1 MGKLIKGRRK
11 NQCKVC
17 RHPDSEL
24 INSAL
29 IGGMAVAKVAEKFT
43 GLSSTGVHRH
53 VVSHVPQ
60 MAATALAKTDDN
72 RGTRIVEEVEIVLKR
87 IRKMSD
93 ACDEYLQDPEDP
105 EKYYLGPRADEVDVV
120 YETWEAVTSLKGE
133 TSAKRNR
140 TIKPLSGWL
149 DELAGLG
156 GNSIEVRQRYAD
168 PRRLLL
174 DAAAGLH
181 DYIDI
186 VSRISDQM
194 REAVADAAASREW
207 AEVRA
212 IIMRVLD
219 DYPEAKKALQKEL
232 ARKVI

>member
-1 MGKLIKGRRK
+1 MGQIVKRPRSP
-11 NQCKVC
+11 CKVC

-29 IGGMAVAKVAEKFT
+29 VGGMPGAKVAARFT
-43 GLSSTGVHRH
+43 GLSSAGVHRH
-53 VVSHVPQ
+53 AVKHVPGL
-60 MAATALAKTDDN
+60 AAGALAKSEDN
-72 RGTRIVEEVEIVLKR
+72 RGARIVEEVEIVLKR

-93 ACDEYLQDPEDP
+93 ACDEYLQDPENP

-120 YETWEAVTSLKGE
+120 YETWEAFTSLKGE
-133 TSAKRNR
+133 TSAKRTR
-140 TIKPLSGWL
+140 TIKPLSEWL

-181 DYIDI
+181 SYIDV

-207 AEVRA
+207 AQVRA

-219 DYPEAKKALQKEL
+219 DYPDAKEALMKEL
-232 ARKVI
+232 AKKVL